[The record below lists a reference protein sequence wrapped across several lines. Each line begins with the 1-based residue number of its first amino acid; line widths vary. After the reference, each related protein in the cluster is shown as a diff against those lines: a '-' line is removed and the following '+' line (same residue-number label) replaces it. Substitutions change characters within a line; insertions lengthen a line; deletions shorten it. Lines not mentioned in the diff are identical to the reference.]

1 MGLKS
6 SEPRT
11 LARAS
16 HSTRRLRPAVKRVLH
31 SLGAIMTSPTRFVT
45 FIYRMPTKPTS
56 ARVAVWRQLKKIGAV
71 YLQQSVCVFPDTPS
85 IRRELQPI
93 LNKLASS
100 GGSFHL
106 LPLGRLTV
114 EEREKLI
121 SEFREQTAKHYQE
134 IIENCEVNFQKEIE
148 FETFRKNFTYEEAEE
163 IRIEFEKIVSWYE
176 RVSVRDW
183 FGAPNRED
191 AREWLARC
199 ERLLE
204 GFEERVFKE
213 QAKAEGV
220 DTSTSPRRAARRR
233 RLSAVQGGRA
243 ISS

>member
-1 MGLKS
+1 MRKH
-6 SEPRT
+6 
-11 LARAS
+11 ARA
-16 HSTRRLRPAVKRVLH
+16 
-31 SLGAIMTSPTRFVT
+31 AIMRSPTRFVT
-45 FIYRMPTKPTS
+45 FVYRMPTKPTS
-56 ARVAVWRQLKKIGAV
+56 ARVAVWRQLKKMGAV

-93 LNKLASS
+93 LNKLESS

-106 LPLGRLTV
+106 LTLGRLSA

-163 IRIEFEKIVSWYE
+163 IRIEFEKIVNWYE

-204 GFEERVFKE
+204 GFEERVFEE
-213 QAKAEGV
+213 QANAEGV
-220 DTSTSPRRAARRR
+220 DTDTSHRRASRRR
-233 RLSAVQGGRA
+233 RLRTVQGGHA
-243 ISS
+243 IGA